1 MMSDSLIDR
10 VVAAKQAV
18 SSQLP
23 HGASLSEVQQAE
35 ILIAQVQA
43 IVGGGVFDT
52 DPEPEPAAEKTDG
65 AA

>member
-1 MMSDSLIDR
+1 MMRDSLIDR

-43 IVGGGVFDT
+43 IISGDDDLET
-52 DPEPEPAAEKTDG
+52 EPEPTAEKTDG